1 MSANVLISFGVTEE
15 ISPFSSM
22 YYSSAVKARLSSGE
36 CNNYKPLSYFPMVP
50 YLKNIP
56 ILSRLLGLMLTAHV
70 CAYGGERAVVS
81 LKDFRTVE
89 LKTIGFEVPR
99 KMELHVKA
107 VGAGGDY
114 GWSYKSDNM
123 VAYGWI
129 IDAVTRRVVW
139 EMDVDNTN
147 RSKDDR
153 EFDGIVM
160 FNQGKYEAYFTVPV
174 FAHHTSL
181 SHFMMN
187 IDHRRKPL
195 FETRDEK
202 KKDFFGFFKG
212 WWSEDI
218 AEEWEKAAQKY
229 GMEILVDENQRSSI
243 KTFSPPKPFSNVL
256 FRTENVGEVT
266 YIKQGISI
274 LEPVSVHIYAIGE
287 GVKKDD
293 LVDFGW
299 IVDTKTRERI
309 WEMSWRNVNH
319 GGGSD
324 KNLLFEGDVSLP
336 KGEYILHYVTDDSH
350 SPLDWNSAPPSD
362 PLNYGLTI
370 LAKSDGDAKKFTLT
384 DAQDFKNVIV
394 EITKVGDEESK
405 SAGFALKQPSMV
417 RVYAIGERSN
427 SRRALADYGY
437 IVDARTRS
445 KVWTMD
451 VDKTS
456 HAGGASKNCYV
467 DEVIT
472 LPKGNYVVNYIT
484 DDSHAYDDWNADAP
498 FDADKY
504 GITVMGAGDDFSM
517 KNVGKFTE
525 ERDKRIITQITRVRE
540 DEDREERFKIDKTTR
555 IRVYAIGEGQNREM
569 FDYGWITEAKSG
581 NVVWEMTY
589 SMTFHGGGHRKNRM
603 VNTTIVLDKGEY
615 MLHYA
620 SDDSHSW
627 NNWNVDPPED
637 PEFWGITLFRD
648 DGQELPR
655 LPHDR
660 LSEE

>member
-1 MSANVLISFGVTEE
+1 MVL
-15 ISPFSSM
+15 
-22 YYSSAVKARLSSGE
+22 
-36 CNNYKPLSYFPMVP
+36 
-50 YLKNIP
+50 YLKSISHFP
-56 ILSRLLGLMLTAHV
+56 LTLCLLLAVPRCMQA
-70 CAYGGERAVVS
+70 GEKTVVS

-89 LKTIGFEVPR
+89 LKTSGFELPR

-107 VGAGGDY
+107 IGAGGDY

-129 IDAVTRRVVW
+129 IDATTRHVVW
-139 EMDVDNTN
+139 EMDVDNSD

-153 EFDGIVM
+153 EFDGTIVL
-160 FNQGKYEAYFTVPV
+160 NQGKYEAYFTVPV
-174 FAHHTSL
+174 FAHHTSF
-181 SHFMMN
+181 SHFVTN

-195 FETRDEK
+195 FETDEEK

-218 AEEWEKAAQKY
+218 AEDWEKAAQNY
-229 GMEILVDENQRSSI
+229 GMEILADESQSPSV
-243 KTFSPPKPFSNVL
+243 KSFSPPKSFANVL
-256 FRTENVGEVT
+256 FRTNNVGEMT

-274 LEPVSVHIYAIGE
+274 TDPIVVRIYAMGE
-287 GVKKDD
+287 GIKKDD

-299 IVDTKTRERI
+299 IVDTKTRQRV
-309 WEMSWRNVNH
+309 WEMHWRNVDH
-319 GGGSD
+319 AGGND

-350 SPLDWNSAPPSD
+350 SPLDWNSSPPYD

-370 LAKSDGDAKKFTLT
+370 LAKSESDAKKFKLT
-384 DAQDFKNVIV
+384 DAQDFRNVIV
-394 EITKVGDEESK
+394 EITGVGDDESK
-405 SAGFALKQPSMV
+405 SSGFTLKQPSPV

-427 SRRALADYGY
+427 SRRLLADYGY

-472 LPKGNYVVNYIT
+472 LPKGSYVVNYTT
-484 DDSHAYDDWNADAP
+484 DDSHAYGDWNSDPP
-498 FDADKY
+498 FDAEKY
-504 GITVMGAGDDFSM
+504 GITVMGAGENFSM
-517 KNVGKFTE
+517 TNVGKFVE
-525 ERDKRIITQITRVRE
+525 ERDKSIIAQIAKVRD
-540 DEDREERFKIDKTTR
+540 DEDREERFKVDKTTR

-589 SMTFHGGGHRKNRM
+589 SMTFHGGGNRKNRM

-615 MLHYA
+615 VLHYA

-627 NNWNVDPPED
+627 NDWNVDPPD
-637 PEFWGITLFRD
+637 DAEFWGITLFRD
-648 DGQELPR
+648 EGQELPR
-655 LPHDR
+655 APHDQ
-660 LSEE
+660 SAEE